1 MLTIIDHLLTAFL
14 DEADIGHIA
23 LFVWAA
29 SASVL
34 AGFCV
39 REAAE
44 ATRRT
49 DLFLSEFL
57 HELAHFSRSQNAH
70 KQINSN
76 HEGDES

>member
-1 MLTIIDHLLTAFL
+1 MLAIVDHFLTAFL
-14 DEADIGHIA
+14 EEADIGHLA

-29 SASVL
+29 GASVL

-39 REAAE
+39 REAAD

-49 DLFLSEFL
+49 DVFLSEFL
-57 HELAHFSRSQNAH
+57 HELAHFSRTHAAN

-76 HEGDES
+76 HDGDET

>member
-1 MLTIIDHLLTAFL
+1 MLAILDHLLTGFL
-14 DEADIGHIA
+14 DKADIGHLA
-23 LFVWAA
+23 LFVWAG

-39 REAAE
+39 REAAD

-49 DLFLSEFL
+49 DAFLSEFL
-57 HELAHFSRSQNAH
+57 HELAHFSRSHDAH

-76 HEGDES
+76 HEGDKS